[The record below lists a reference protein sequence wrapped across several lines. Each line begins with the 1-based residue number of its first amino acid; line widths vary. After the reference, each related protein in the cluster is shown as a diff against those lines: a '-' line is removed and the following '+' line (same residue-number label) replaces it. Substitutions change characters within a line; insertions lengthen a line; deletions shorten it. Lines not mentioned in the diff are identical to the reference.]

1 MSSKCTMRN
10 FMALLADPRVR
21 TKDPEKVKNAITKLV
36 NGGPEKLQFI
46 VDFDYT
52 ITRAHR

>member
-1 MSSKCTMRN
+1 MTN
-10 FMALLADPRVR
+10 VMALLADPRVR
-21 TKDPEKVKNAITKLV
+21 TKDPEKVKNAVTKLV
-36 NGGPEKLQFI
+36 NGGPGKLQFI